1 MAGVARHRHGGACP
15 AMAAL
20 PGVCS
25 SRNLPPLPM
34 SPRASVLVLALAAAA
49 CKDPVDQA
57 AKARIFSPEDPPQVL
72 AAASETLR
80 PEDVADSPTVARRIL
95 GMGAAEAVERLGAHT
110 FVAQV
115 SFEWSHGERV
125 VKLSETR
132 TLRSAAGALSGDF
145 HGTLENSRDQGFD
158 VLRVNGEVYARS
170 RYGRYRR
177 RLRDR
182 GMAER
187 AREDLHGLVAETDA
201 LFGGRMVLKPEGT
214 ATYEG
219 RTAWKYTVSLGPKAE
234 AAAGRALPPPP
245 ATKDGGV
252 DEDTT
257 LRRAFFNGREPYSL
271 TGEVLVDSVK
281 AVVLRARLD
290 GTLTA
295 PGQGEDAGTPATLRL
310 KVDATVSGLGKAPAL
325 EVPKDALPDEDKP
338 VGLAEAMDRF
348 GLPRGRPDAGTPD
361 AGAGAEEPPDETR

>member
-1 MAGVARHRHGGACP
+1 
-15 AMAAL
+15 
-20 PGVCS
+20 
-25 SRNLPPLPM
+25 M
-34 SPRASVLVLALAAAA
+34 SPRASLLVLALALAA
-49 CKDPVDQA
+49 CRDPVDQA

-80 PEDVADSPTVARRIL
+80 PEDVADDPRVARRIL
-95 GMGAAEAVERLGAHT
+95 GMGGAEAVERLGAHT
-110 FVAQV
+110 FEAKVT
-115 SFEWSHGERV
+115 FEWSHGERE

-187 AREDLHGLVAETDA
+187 AREDLHGVIAETDA

-219 RTAWKYTVSLGPKAE
+219 RTAWKYTVSLGPKGE
-234 AAAGRALPPPP
+234 AAPGRVLPPPP

-252 DEDTT
+252 DEDTAM
-257 LRRAFFNGREPYSL
+257 RQAFFNGREPQSL

-281 AVVLRARLD
+281 AVVLRARFL

-295 PGQGEDAGTPATLRL
+295 PGQGENAATPATLRL
-310 KVDATVSGLGKAPAL
+310 NVDATVKGVGKPPAL
-325 EVPKDALPDEDKP
+325 AVPKDALPDEDKP

-348 GLPRGRPDAGTPD
+348 GLPRGKPDAGTPD
-361 AGAGAEEPPDETR
+361 AGAAAEEPADDAR